1 MRKRFKAE
9 LQELDSGL
17 RLDRPR
23 EAQEETQEG
32 GGDCDSNPLR
42 V

>member
-1 MRKRFKAE
+1 MKERFKAE

-23 EAQEETQEG
+23 EAQEEAQEKLKERG
-32 GGDCDSNPLR
+32 QNL
-42 V
+42 